1 MRKLWSKYLALLD
14 ADLSA
19 KIFDNIKNLLVC
31 ALLFAAGTDALR
43 GDHQIFM
50 GLWGSTLAGWGLIIV
65 SALLLLLNI
74 SDALHRLAKLRHHV
88 VLQVFMF
95 LLYLIL
101 AVRVVEIVWSFRT
114 V

>member
-1 MRKLWSKYLALLD
+1 MRNLWSKYLAMLD

-43 GDHQIFM
+43 GDHQLFM

-74 SDALHRLAKLRHHV
+74 CDTLHRLAKLRHHV
-88 VLQVFMF
+88 VLQIILF

>member
-1 MRKLWSKYLALLD
+1 MRNLWRKYLALLD

-43 GDHQIFM
+43 DDHQLFM
-50 GLWGSTLAGWGLIIV
+50 GLWGSTLAGWGLITV
-65 SALLLLLNI
+65 SAILLLLNI
-74 SDALHRLAKLRHHV
+74 SDALHRLAKMRHHV
-88 VLQVFMF
+88 VLQTFMC

-101 AVRVVEIVWSFRT
+101 AVRVVEIVWSFRAA
-114 V
+114 

>member
-31 ALLFAAGTDALR
+31 ALLFAAGTDALH
-43 GDHQIFM
+43 GNHQIFM

-74 SDALHRLAKLRHHV
+74 SDALRRLAKLRHHV
-88 VLQVFMF
+88 VLQLILF

-101 AVRVVEIVWSFRT
+101 AVRVVEIVWSFRST
-114 V
+114 